1 MSLLHEI
8 HGLSECF
15 APGDCPFSQ
24 SYKTN
29 DNVLN
34 KNTESSSV
42 ARKLNCKDKNK
53 KQHGNVT
60 NVFNDIILL
69 SLNRL

>member
-29 DNVLN
+29 DNALN
-34 KNTESSSV
+34 KKTESSSV
-42 ARKLNCKDKNK
+42 ARKLSCKDKNK
-53 KQHGNVT
+53 QQHGNLT
-60 NVFNDIILL
+60 NALNGVILL
-69 SLNRL
+69 PLK

>member
-1 MSLLHEI
+1 MSLLREI

-42 ARKLNCKDKNK
+42 ARKFNCKDKNK
-53 KQHGNVT
+53 QQHGNLI
-60 NVFNDIILL
+60 NVLNGVRLL
-69 SLNRL
+69 SLK

>member
-29 DNVLN
+29 DNVLK
-34 KNTESSSV
+34 KNTESSLV
-42 ARKLNCKDKNK
+42 ATKLNYKDKDYEH
-53 KQHGNVT
+53 HGH
-60 NVFNDIILL
+60 LL
-69 SLNRL
+69 DVPESTVCRP

>member
-24 SYKTN
+24 SYKIN
-29 DNVLN
+29 DNVL
-34 KNTESSSV
+34 KKSTESSLV
-42 ARKLNCKDKNK
+42 AAKFNYKDKRK
-53 KQHGNVT
+53 EQRGS
-60 NVFNDIILL
+60 LL
-69 SLNRL
+69 NYSIV

>member
-29 DNVLN
+29 DNALK
-34 KNTESSSV
+34 KNTESSLV
-42 ARKLNCKDKNK
+42 ATKFNYKDKTK
-53 KQHGNVT
+53 EQHGH
-60 NVFNDIILL
+60 LL
-69 SLNRL
+69 SVLNSILC